1 MITETIERWHRHL
14 RGDLPGGLDD
24 LLHDD
29 CVFWSPV
36 LFHPQHG
43 KELTRLY
50 LDAAY
55 QVMPGDPGGG
65 GDVGGAS
72 GQGSSFR
79 YTKQVLDGNHAVL
92 EFETRIDDVEVNGV
106 DIITC
111 DDDGR
116 IVEFKVMLRPQKAIE
131 AVRSQMAA
139 MLARLS
145 GEGG

>member
-1 MITETIERWHRHL
+1 M
-14 RGDLPGGLDD
+14 
-24 LLHDD
+24 
-29 CVFWSPV
+29 
-36 LFHPQHG
+36 
-43 KELTRLY
+43 
-50 LDAAY
+50 
-55 QVMPGDPGGG
+55 
-65 GDVGGAS
+65 
-72 GQGSSFR
+72 
-79 YTKQVLDGNHAVL
+79 LDGNHAVL